1 VNLSMNPARAAARV
15 VLMLALPISAMAAP
29 SFPMQFPSSATPN
42 VLPPALRP
50 ALDQALA
57 RDPDATWLETKV
69 ISDDG
74 QADDL
79 FGFRVLVSGSTA
91 FISAPAPIYRPG
103 KVYVFANSG
112 GTWTQT
118 QTLTATPASPPPP
131 NWSDFFGWSLSLS
144 GDTLMVGAPFM
155 LDQTLG
161 PIGAAYVFT
170 QSGGTWTQTQE
181 LTASDAFVTDY
192 FGWAVAQNNGTAV
205 IGANSHNRGADGTEG
220 AAYVFVS
227 SGGTWTQTQELE
239 PSDGTPGDGHQFGS
253 SVAFDG
259 TTMLIGAP
267 GADYNSTGVY
277 IPGSA
282 YAFANTGGTW
292 TETQILTPSD
302 GADGDQFGFAVAI
315 AGTTFLVGTPA
326 ADIGA
331 NIHQGAA
338 YVFDGSGGTFAQTD
352 KLVAADG
359 VPYDQFGQSVAMQ
372 GTSALIGGWSHNDDP
387 NGPPA
392 PPKPGVAYLFSASRG
407 VWNLSNEFTASD
419 GTDGDSFGW
428 DVAVDGTTL
437 LIGAQGTVGGNQF
450 QGAAYFY
457 TPTDPPI
464 ANVSPLSMTFTLAAG
479 ATDSGPLTIGNSG
492 GSALTYAIT
501 EAAAAATRGHV
512 PETADG
518 LGLFGDSVIRA
529 AGISG
534 TGCSSPSDVPW
545 LSESPTSGSVDAGSS
560 QDATVTVDATSLNPG
575 NYSALLCVTTNDP
588 VNGLIAVPV
597 SVNVNPN
604 DRIFADGFDGAP

>member
-1 VNLSMNPARAAARV
+1 MNPACAAARS
-15 VLMLALPISAMAAP
+15 VLILALPVAAMAAP
-29 SFPMQFPSSATPN
+29 SFPMQFPSSTTPN
-42 VLPPALRP
+42 VLPAALRP

-57 RDPDATWLETKV
+57 RDPDATWLEQKV

-112 GTWTQT
+112 GTWTQM

-144 GDTLMVGAPFM
+144 GDTLIIGAPFM

-181 LTASDAFVTDY
+181 LTASDASVTDY
-192 FGWAVAQNNGTAV
+192 FGWAVAQNNGTAL
-205 IGANSHNRGADGTEG
+205 IGANSHNRGANGTEG
-220 AAYVFVS
+220 AAYVFVN
-227 SGGTWTQTQELE
+227 SGSTWTQTQELE
-239 PSDGTPGDGHQFGS
+239 PSDGTPGDGRQFGS

-267 GADYNSTGVY
+267 GADYNSNGVY

-282 YAFANTGGTW
+282 YVFENTGGTW
-292 TETQILTPSD
+292 GETEILAPDD

-315 AGTTFLVGTPA
+315 AGTTLLIGAPA
-326 ADIGA
+326 ADIVA

-338 YVFDGSGGTFAQTD
+338 YVFDGSAGTFTETD

-359 VPYDQFGQSVAMQ
+359 TFYDQFGQSVAIQ
-372 GTSALIGGWSHNDDP
+372 GAHALIGGWSHDDDP
-387 NGPPA
+387 NQLPP
-392 PPKPGVAYLFSASRG
+392 PPKAGVAYLYTASRG
-407 VWNLSNEFTASD
+407 VWSLSNEFTASD

-428 DVAVDGTTL
+428 DVALDGTTL
-437 LIGAQGTVGGNQF
+437 LIGSQGTVSGNQF
-450 QGAAYFY
+450 QGAGYFY
-457 TPTDPPI
+457 TPTGPPI
-464 ANVSPLSMTFTLAAG
+464 ANISPLSMTFTLTVG
-479 ATDSGPLTIGNSG
+479 ATDSAPLTIGNSG
-492 GSALTYAIT
+492 GTALTYAIT
-501 EAAAAATRGHV
+501 EAVAGATSGQV
-512 PETADG
+512 PESVDG
-518 LGLFGDSVIRA
+518 PSLLDDSIIRA

-534 TGCSSPSDVPW
+534 AGCSSPSDVPW
-545 LSESPTSGSVDAGSS
+545 LSESPTSGSVDAISS
-560 QDATVTVDATSLNPG
+560 QDVTVAVDATALDPG

-588 VNGLIAVPV
+588 INGLIAVPV
-597 SVNVNPN
+597 SLGVNPN
-604 DRIFADGFDGAP
+604 DTIFADGFDGAP